1 MSRHQGVYNMIRH
14 GDYIDD
20 EYDYVDDQQDNED
33 DEQYA
38 DHNFTRSELEIIN
51 NLYDIFQ
58 LDFTRK
64 QIIDALYETDGDH
77 DATFE
82 YLSNKIKKTSK
93 SQQNSKPQPNRKQ
106 QQQIQQV
113 KIEDKPQPLPQLIK
127 QSNSIDKS
135 KNQFHIEY
143 NVDEFNSP
151 YPSIKYKNVI
161 QTIPSTS
168 IVILGHVDTGKSTL
182 TGKLLQIFK
191 ALDEKELR
199 KNQKEAKNLGK
210 DSSALAYATDM
221 TKEEKEKGVTMDM
234 AYKSIVIDKRQYN
247 LLDSPGHQDFAPHL
261 IAGAAQ
267 ADYAILVIDTT
278 KNAFENSIKSGM
290 LREKLQLI
298 NAMLIKQ
305 IIVALNKMD
314 QIDWDQKQF
323 QEAKEYIQSSA
334 AKLGYNQQQIKFVP
348 ISAFQGL
355 NLQNKH
361 NIQWYQ
367 GLTLIQEILNLPPIQ
382 RRNDQPIRFT
392 ILNRFHQNEGKLRGT
407 CLLGKLHSGY
417 LEKNINYVI
426 LPQGIFCEVKEVEK
440 QSAEGDI
447 LEIKI
452 KTLIDSEFQNI
463 HIGSVLS
470 SIEYHVPV
478 ANRLVCQISTLD
490 LQTPIIRGSQ
500 YLMHLGAQKVG
511 VVVKKLNHIYE
522 DDTQT
527 IKKKFPRAIVSN
539 QLAEVE
545 LECDGLVCVEV
556 YSNLEQLSRI
566 ILREKFNI
574 VAIGKVTIINVN
586 QNKLKQ
592 GKIIHEQQI

>member
-1 MSRHQGVYNMIRH
+1 MSRHQGVYNMIKH
-14 GDYIDD
+14 GAYNDDDYEDEDD
-20 EYDYVDDQQDNED
+20 YNQQED
-33 DEQYA
+33 DEQYG
-38 DHNFTRSELEIIN
+38 DHNFTRSELEVIN
-51 NLYDIFQ
+51 NLSDIFQ

-64 QIIDALYETDGDH
+64 QIIDALYETDGDS
-77 DATFE
+77 DAAFE
-82 YLSNKIKKTSK
+82 YLSNKIKKT
-93 SQQNSKPQPNRKQ
+93 QKQ
-106 QQQIQQV
+106 QQPQ
-113 KIEDKPQPLPQLIK
+113 KPQATKKQQQLIQAVKKEEQPQQLPQLIK

-143 NVDEFNSP
+143 KVDEYNSP

-161 QTIPSTS
+161 QTNPSTS

-191 ALDEKELR
+191 ALDDKEIR

-234 AYKSIVIDKRQYN
+234 AYKTIVIGGRQYN

-298 NAMLIKQ
+298 SAMLIKQ

-314 QIDWDQKQF
+314 QIDWNQKQF
-323 QEAKEYIQSSA
+323 EEAKEYIKVSA
-334 AKLGYNQQQIKFVP
+334 AKLGYNQKQIKFIP

-355 NLQNKH
+355 NIQNKH

-367 GLTLIQEILNLPPIQ
+367 GDNLVQEILNLPPIQ
-382 RRNDQPIRFT
+382 RGDDKPLRFT
-392 ILNRFHQNEGKLRGT
+392 ILNRFHQNDGKLRGT
-407 CLLGKLHSGY
+407 CLLGKLHSGQ

-426 LPQGIFCEVKEVEK
+426 LPQGIFCEVKEVER
-440 QSAEGDI
+440 QSVEGDI
-447 LEIKI
+447 VEIKV

-463 HIGSVLS
+463 QIGSVLS
-470 SIEYHVPV
+470 QIEYHVPV

-490 LQTPIIRGSQ
+490 LQTPIIKGSQ
-500 YLMHLGAQKVG
+500 YLMHLGAQKIG
-511 VVVKKLNHIYE
+511 VVIKKLNHIY
-522 DDTQT
+522 DQDAQT

-539 QLAEVE
+539 ELAEVE
-545 LECDGLVCVEV
+545 LECDGQICVETHT
-556 YSNLEQLSRI
+556 NLEQLSRI

-586 QNKLKQ
+586 LNKLKQ

>member
-1 MSRHQGVYNMIRH
+1 MSRHQGVYNMIKH
-14 GDYIDD
+14 GAYNDDDYEDEDD
-20 EYDYVDDQQDNED
+20 YNQQED
-33 DEQYA
+33 DEQYG
-38 DHNFTRSELEIIN
+38 DHNFTRSELEVIN
-51 NLYDIFQ
+51 NLSDIFQ

-64 QIIDALYETDGDH
+64 QIIDALYETDGDS
-77 DATFE
+77 DAAFE
-82 YLSNKIKKTSK
+82 YLSNKIKKT
-93 SQQNSKPQPNRKQ
+93 QKQ
-106 QQQIQQV
+106 QQPQ
-113 KIEDKPQPLPQLIK
+113 KPQATKKQQQLIQAVKKEELPQQLPQLVK

-143 NVDEFNSP
+143 KVDEYNSP

-161 QTIPSTS
+161 QTNPSTS

-191 ALDEKELR
+191 ALDDKEIR

-234 AYKSIVIDKRQYN
+234 AYKTIVIGGRQYN

-298 NAMLIKQ
+298 SAMLIKQ

-314 QIDWDQKQF
+314 QIDWNQKQF
-323 QEAKEYIQSSA
+323 EEAKEYIKVSA
-334 AKLGYNQQQIKFVP
+334 AKLGYNQKQIKFIP

-355 NLQNKH
+355 NIQNKH

-367 GLTLIQEILNLPPIQ
+367 GDTLVQEILNLPPIQ
-382 RRNDQPIRFT
+382 RGDDKPLRFT
-392 ILNRFHQNEGKLRGT
+392 ILNRFHQNDGKLRGT
-407 CLLGKLHSGY
+407 CLLGKLHSGQ

-426 LPQGIFCEVKEVEK
+426 LPQGIFCEVKEVER
-440 QSAEGDI
+440 QSVEGDI
-447 LEIKI
+447 VEIKV

-463 HIGSVLS
+463 QIGSVLS
-470 SIEYHVPV
+470 QIEYHVPV

-490 LQTPIIRGSQ
+490 LQTPIIKGSQ
-500 YLMHLGAQKVG
+500 YLMHLGAQKIG
-511 VVVKKLNHIYE
+511 VVIKKLNHIY
-522 DDTQT
+522 DQDAQT

-539 QLAEVE
+539 ELAEVE
-545 LECDGLVCVEV
+545 LECDGQICVETHI
-556 YSNLEQLSRI
+556 NLEQLSRI

-586 QNKLKQ
+586 LNKLKQ

>member
-1 MSRHQGVYNMIRH
+1 MSRHQGVYNMIKH
-14 GDYIDD
+14 GAYNDD
-20 EYDYVDDQQDNED
+20 EYEDVDDGNQQDD
-33 DEQYA
+33 DEQYG
-38 DHNFTRSELEIIN
+38 DHNFTRSELEVIN

-77 DATFE
+77 DAAFE
-82 YLSNKIKKTSK
+82 YLSNKIKKT
-93 SQQNSKPQPNRKQ
+93 QKQ
-106 QQQIQQV
+106 QQPQKPQAPKKQQQLIQAV
-113 KIEDKPQPLPQLIK
+113 KKEEQPQPLPQLIK
-127 QSNSIDKS
+127 QSNSTDKS

-161 QTIPSTS
+161 QSNPSTS

-199 KNQKEAKNLGK
+199 KNQKEAKNFGK

-234 AYKSIVIDKRQYN
+234 AYKTIVIGGRQYN

-261 IAGAAQ
+261 IVGAAQ

-323 QEAKEYIQSSA
+323 QEAKEYIKTSA
-334 AKLGYNQQQIKFVP
+334 AKLGYNQNQIKFIP

-355 NLQNKH
+355 NIQNKH

-367 GLTLIQEILNLPPIQ
+367 GQTLVQEILNLSPIQ
-382 RRNDQPIRFT
+382 RREDQPVRFT
-392 ILNRFHQNEGKLRGT
+392 ILNRFQQSEGKLRGT
-407 CLLGKLHSGY
+407 CLLGKLHSGQ

-426 LPQGIFCEVKEVEK
+426 LPQGIFCEVKDVER
-440 QSAEGDI
+440 QSMEGDI
-447 LEIKI
+447 VEIKI

-463 HIGSVLS
+463 TIGSVLS

-478 ANRLVCQISTLD
+478 ANKLVCQISTLD

-511 VVVKKLNHIYE
+511 VVVKKLNHIYN

-539 QLAEVE
+539 ELAEVE
-545 LECDGLVCVEV
+545 LECDGLVCVET
-556 YSNLEQLSRI
+556 YTNLEQLSRI
-566 ILREKFNI
+566 IMREKFNI

-586 QNKLKQ
+586 LNKLKQ